1 MKIRYIIIGVVLIP
15 LILII
20 GNFKLAHSYSGED
33 RLVGMLLSEKDLS
46 EFEENKNKSPQ
57 IYEGSSMEEAIEKS
71 LMDSP
76 KIEAT
81 LVTEKLSS
89 DDSKTIENSE
99 YQFLQKEVLAYF
111 YYNTKQDEENGLTIS
126 SSVEKNTSDL
136 QVYVKS
142 SDKAKEV
149 QLDGEVLFSLDENS
163 KEDLLYNIAYIYRR
177 ADGSIYASDGQSFYT
192 LMNHVGDN
200 WGHQISETSNQSFS
214 GQMKVEDKISINL
227 KTKNVYAP
235 KQIKILQ
242 MNKNNK
248 VIRQAEY
255 LPQKM
260 PEKIIPDSDTKY
272 IIVESIAQDMD
283 NKSVSSYEVYE
294 KNEEMIQTYY
304 GKENRV
310 CEKVKTPIEWQAK

>member
-20 GNFKLAHSYSGED
+20 DNFKLAHSHSGED
-33 RLVGMLLSEKDLS
+33 RLVGMLLSEKFLS
-46 EFEENKNKSPQ
+46 EFEENKNKPPQ
-57 IYEGSSMEEAIEKS
+57 IYEGRSIEEAIEKS
-71 LMDSP
+71 LVDSP

-89 DDSKTIENSE
+89 DDGKTIENSE

-149 QLDGEVLFSLDENS
+149 QLEGEVLFSLDKNS
-163 KEDLLYNIAYIYRR
+163 KEEFLYNIAYIYRR

-192 LMNHVGDN
+192 PMNHVGDN
-200 WGHQISETSNQSFS
+200 WGHQIAETFNQSFS

-227 KTKNVYAP
+227 KTKVVYAP

-242 MNKNNK
+242 MDKNNK

-255 LPQKM
+255 PPQEM

-272 IIVESIAQDMD
+272 IIVESIAQDRD

-294 KNEEMIQTYY
+294 KNEEMIQTYF
-304 GKENRV
+304 GKESGV
-310 CEKVKTPIEWQAK
+310 CEKVNTPIKWQVK